1 MGDGVKALAYHS
13 YGGPE
18 VLVVEDDLPEPH
30 ARPGQVRIRTRAVS
44 VNPYDWKLRAGWFDG
59 LVPLAFPAIPG
70 VDGAGVVDEIGDDVE
85 GVQLG
90 DEVFGIGDRMSA
102 EYAVLDHFF
111 LKPVGMSWEEAAALP
126 HVTESAARCLA
137 MLGVKDGDVLLID
150 GAAGG
155 VGTSAVQ
162 LAVSRGAT
170 VIGTASENHHDYLR
184 GLGALPTTYG
194 PGLAERVRDGG
205 LDRVDAVLDAAGT
218 DVPQLVQLV
227 SDPAQVVSLADFA
240 APQHG
245 ARFADVSGGRA
256 VEIFPVVADQYSQG
270 TFRISIERVLPLAQ
284 APAAHE
290 ASQQGHVC
298 GKIVLTI

>member
-1 MGDGVKALAYHS
+1 MKALAYHS

-18 VLVVEDDLPEPH
+18 VLNVENDLPEPH
-30 ARPGQVRIRTRAVS
+30 AGPSQIRIQTRAVS

-59 LVPLAFPAIPG
+59 LVPIAFPAIPG
-70 VDGAGVVDEIGDDVE
+70 LDGAGVVDEIGDDVE

-111 LKPVGMSWEEAAALP
+111 LKPVGMPWEEAAALP
-126 HVTESAARCLA
+126 HATESAARCLA

-162 LAVSRGAT
+162 LARFRGAT

-227 SDPAQVVSLADFA
+227 SDPAQVVSLVDFA
-240 APQHG
+240 ASQHG
-245 ARFADVSGGRA
+245 ARFADLSGGRA

-290 ASQQGHVC
+290 ASQQGHVR